1 MACPLLH
8 QLVGKEGS
16 GGKLNLWRLPH
27 LADVCLIMLF
37 CIVILRPGHSTPRD
51 RRKSAPMRNSGVEVR
66 QVMPC
71 EGEIRKGADYVVS
84 KIWLMCT
91 DPVN

>member
-8 QLVGKEGS
+8 HLVGKEGS
-16 GGKLNLWRLPH
+16 GGKLNLWRQPH
-27 LADVCLIMLF
+27 LADVCLIMRF
-37 CIVILRPGHSTPRD
+37 CLVILRPGHSTPRD

-71 EGEIRKGADYVVS
+71 EGEIRKGADYFG
-84 KIWLMCT
+84 L
-91 DPVN
+91 